1 MTTSTVRTCEFE
13 IDSFYVLPVL
23 ILVSK
28 ELGRASFPQ
37 PPSSSERGLNLKQ
50 THTHTFGGWMK
61 FVMATF
67 WWLINIQSIKNS
79 IFLSTSHSFFGLES
93 SSDKMYGQQAKQSST
108 IQHYN
113 IDLLTPLTVM
123 KMCITSTLLCAILVV
138 VLVVNRAKAFE
149 IPTNKK
155 HLSPRLQHSS
165 QKAVD
170 AVVVDAIATG
180 GSVVADAAT
189 VATSSIAPAAEALAN
204 SISSF
209 SPQLLDTNIE
219 ETAATA
225 ATLEQLPSWVGLD
238 SLDAAGATLGAGGFL
253 AGTIITGIFGNGE
266 ARRLNGISKEQSKEI
281 ETLTAN
287 LAEMKAKQLEVG
299 C

>member
-1 MTTSTVRTCEFE
+1 
-13 IDSFYVLPVL
+13 
-23 ILVSK
+23 
-28 ELGRASFPQ
+28 
-37 PPSSSERGLNLKQ
+37 
-50 THTHTFGGWMK
+50 
-61 FVMATF
+61 
-67 WWLINIQSIKNS
+67 
-79 IFLSTSHSFFGLES
+79 
-93 SSDKMYGQQAKQSST
+93 
-108 IQHYN
+108 
-113 IDLLTPLTVM
+113 M

-138 VLVVNRAKAFE
+138 VLVNRAKAFE

-165 QKAVD
+165 HKAVD

-287 LAEMKAKQLEVG
+287 LAETKAKQLEVG